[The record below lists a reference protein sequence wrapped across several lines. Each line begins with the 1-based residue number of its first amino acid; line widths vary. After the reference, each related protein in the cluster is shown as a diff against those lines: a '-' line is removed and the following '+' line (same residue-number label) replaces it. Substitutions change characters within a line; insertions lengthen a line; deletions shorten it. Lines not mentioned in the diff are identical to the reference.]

1 MIEQAEK
8 ILLEVSAQV
17 KEVDLGYRDYHAK
30 NLVRCIIDWP
40 CKLIWNDGFRI
51 VKGDYEEWEGFR
63 EEILKPNTKQIK
75 QLFKTANKR
84 YRRYLEQKEILGG

>member
-1 MIEQAEK
+1 MIKQAEK
-8 ILLEVSAQV
+8 ILLEVSGQV

-51 VKGDYEEWEGFR
+51 VKGDYEEWEWFR
-63 EEILKPNTKQIK
+63 EEMLKPNTKQIK
-75 QLFKTANKR
+75 QLFKVANGR